1 LPARSVGIIEIK
13 PGQSFAQVPQQFLD
27 VLRDGPRE
35 IETNAAPVK
44 VSLFEEDREPK
55 KKRKG

>member
-1 LPARSVGIIEIK
+1 VGIIEIT

>member
-1 LPARSVGIIEIK
+1 
-13 PGQSFAQVPQQFLD
+13 VPQQFLD

-35 IETNAAPVK
+35 IETNAAPVI